1 MSGFSTYGHG
11 LEDTTYGETFET
23 VDDLNAAIRDLDTFY
38 NIPTGWHYYPDSGLE
53 VTIFMPRKAKA
64 TTFRVDPCTPDD
76 AAKLDRAALW
86 LLVREHLAESQDDPG
101 DES

>member
-11 LEDTTYGETFET
+11 LENTAYGETFET

-38 NIPTGWHYYPDSGLE
+38 NIPTGWRYYPDSGLE

-64 TTFRVDPCTPDD
+64 TTFRVSPCTPDD

-86 LLVREHLAESQDDPG
+86 LVVHEHLAESQADPG
-101 DES
+101 DGS